1 MSTALA
7 RMHALEYDAEEQK
20 YREAF
25 RYYDKDGDGIVSPV
39 QLARILQS
47 LGKCQTRE
55 EMDRLLFCLDPD
67 AITEQD
73 FLNVMASHLV
83 KPGLLSSPKILDAFK
98 IYNAA
103 KHNKS
108 SSTVGGVLRVNDH
121 GRIMREDWAKFA
133 TEFIQPLNVQSK
145 ATFDMETHTAKNV
158 GRKDLAFFPPYVFL
172 DVDRNASAH
181 FEGHRVDY
189 KSWVRQNISE
199 HTESRFPTPSTEVLK
214 AFRLFNHVYRGKRA
228 HTNDDKLY
236 VDDGGKI
243 LREDL
248 LRIVT
253 TMGVPLNNREQA
265 AFFERAEEFSD
276 GDYIDYEKLTRS
288 LYI

>member
-1 MSTALA
+1 MH
-7 RMHALEYDAEEQK
+7 MHAAEYRTKEQQ

-25 RYYDKDGDGIVSPV
+25 RYYDKDGDGIISPV
-39 QLARILQS
+39 QLAQILQS

-73 FLNVMASHLV
+73 FLNVMASQLI
-83 KPGLLSSPKILDAFK
+83 KGGLLSSPKIIDAFK
-98 IYNAA
+98 LYNAA

-108 SSTVGGVLRVNDH
+108 SNTDGGTLRVNDG

-133 TEFIQPLNVQSK
+133 TEFIQPLNVKTK
-145 ATFDMETHTAKNV
+145 ARFDMDTHTARDV
-158 GRKDLAFFPPYVFL
+158 GKYDLAFFPPYVFV
-172 DVDRNASAH
+172 DVKRDASDC
-181 FEGHRVDY
+181 FEGHRVQYRD
-189 KSWVRQNISE
+189 WVRENITE
-199 HTESRFPTPSTEVLK
+199 HSESRFPTHSSEILN

-228 HTNDDKLY
+228 HTADDKLY
-236 VDDGGKI
+236 VDDDGMI

-265 AFFERAEEFSD
+265 AFFEKAEEYGD
-276 GDYIDYEKLTRS
+276 GDYIDYEKLVQAF
-288 LYI
+288 YV